1 MARIQK
7 SMPAKEMALRTLLY
21 FVVSVICIVILYPY
35 FVMVCTALKS
45 RAEIFSVNGTVLP
58 QEALWSNFTDI
69 WQKAPMAQYMLNSLM
84 IAGGST
90 LIAMLCGIPAAYA
103 LARMKFKG
111 QTAFLGFI
119 IVSQMFAPVVLLIGI
134 YKVMQSLALTNS
146 VIGLIF
152 INAAFNQAF
161 TIWLLRG
168 TFLSISA
175 EMEQA
180 ATIDGCNRIQAMF
193 KILLPVAAPGIV
205 TTLIFIFINAWNE
218 YTVALCLISTD
229 TLKPLTV
236 GINIFNGYNIIEWQ
250 YLFAASIF
258 AIIPVVIMFMSISA
272 EMEQAATIDGCNR
285 IQAMFKVL
293 LPMAAPGIVTT
304 LIFIFI
310 NAWNEYTVALCLI
323 STDTLKP
330 LTVGINIFN
339 GYNIIEWQYLFAGSI
354 FAIIPVVIMFMSIE
368 KNLTEGLT
376 SGGVKG

>member
-1 MARIQK
+1 MTLDSARINWGK
-7 SMPAKEMALRTLLY
+7 LAKRILLY
-21 FVVSVICIVILYPY
+21 FVVSLICIIILYPY
-35 FVMVCTALKS
+35 FVMFLTALKS
-45 RAEIFSVNGTVLP
+45 REEIFSPNGTIFP
-58 QEALWSNFTDI
+58 QVWHWNNFTEI
-69 WQKAPMAQYMLNSLM
+69 FKRAPMAQYMLNSII
-84 IAGGST
+84 IASGST
-90 LIAMLCGIPAAYA
+90 AIAMICGIPAAYA

-134 YKVMQSLALTNS
+134 YKVMQTMALTNTLL
-146 VIGLIF
+146 GLVF

-168 TFLSISA
+168 TFMSISA

-250 YLFAASIF
+250 YLFA
-258 AIIPVVIMFMSISA
+258 
-272 EMEQAATIDGCNR
+272 
-285 IQAMFKVL
+285 
-293 LPMAAPGIVTT
+293 
-304 LIFIFI
+304 
-310 NAWNEYTVALCLI
+310 
-323 STDTLKP
+323 
-330 LTVGINIFN
+330 
-339 GYNIIEWQYLFAGSI
+339 GSI
-354 FAIIPVVIMFMSIE
+354 FAIVPVVILFMSIE
-368 KNLTEGLT
+368 KNLTSGLT
-376 SGGVKG
+376 AGGVKG